1 VVLCGVTRMSSRSTC
16 TENVV
21 TDMDDYMLL
30 FAFKRQ
36 LKMFLFNS
44 GCLHCCDAF
53 VLYFNLRLYLL
64 KRGDYRTVLSCIVYQ
79 NCTQL
84 YAHIDMSSSYR

>member
-1 VVLCGVTRMSSRSTC
+1 MVLCGVTRMSSRSTC
-16 TENVV
+16 IENVV

-64 KRGDYRTVLSCIVYQ
+64 KVARWLTGRASD
-79 NCTQL
+79 
-84 YAHIDMSSSYR
+84 